1 MRFGCCAGLDE
12 IGIVGAAGYDY
23 IELPVG
29 TVKPERPDSEF
40 EPVQERL
47 DSFDIRAEAWNI
59 LIPREMK
66 VVGPEVDLYRVE
78 RYLRTAF
85 ERIKEVGGEIVV
97 FGSGAARAVPE
108 GFGMDEARDQLVKAL
123 TLAGQVA
130 GAYGLTI
137 AVEPLTSKSTNI
149 INTLTDGANLVK
161 TVDHPFV
168 KLLADLYHMMDEGEA
183 PSVIPTL
190 GVPIVHAHVSDTDRL
205 YPGSGSNPIKEFI
218 EALKGVG
225 YDGRISIECA
235 WGDIEAECGKA
246 IDYLRRLDGG

>member
-1 MRFGCCAGLDE
+1 MRFGCCVGPDE
-12 IGIVGAAGYDY
+12 IEIVGAAGYDY
-23 IELPVG
+23 VELAVA

-40 EPVQERL
+40 EPVRELL

-59 LIPREMK
+59 LIPHEMN

-85 ERIKEVGGEIVV
+85 ERIEEVGGEMVV
-97 FGSGAARAVPE
+97 FGSGAARRVPE
-108 GFGMDEARDQLVKAL
+108 GFPMDEARDQLVAFL
-123 TLAGQVA
+123 TLAGQAA

-149 INTLTDGANLVK
+149 TNTLAQGAELVK

-168 KLLADLYHMMDEGEA
+168 KLLVDLYHMMDAGDA

-190 GVPIVHAHVSDTDRL
+190 GVEIVHAHVSDTDRL
-205 YPGSGSNPIKEFI
+205 CPGSGSNRIKEFMQ
-218 EALKGVG
+218 ALKSVG
-225 YDGRISIECA
+225 YDDRISVECA
-235 WGDIEAECGKA
+235 WGDVQAECGKA
-246 IDYLRRLDGG
+246 LELLRRLDG